1 MSEVANTWFARFV
14 HDRKVC
20 PKGRVT
26 WRAILDKRP
35 PHETSVDRH
44 DKKFSDIHWDEG
56 RTIRPDKKLLGAADI
71 PLEALSSLGLS
82 WRSSPVKNFPHH
94 SEIVG
99 WPQGDADEIN
109 QKRIDMATDLA
120 DFAEYVACPQDSEV
134 QKQKGG
140 HMKILITGA
149 YGFVGTNLCKY
160 LAEKGHECHAL
171 DIPSA
176 RRPDVPYASFHTWDE
191 LDQKGDNSATQHSS
205 FILQHFDCVVHLAGK
220 AHDLKKVASEQ
231 SYFDINVGLT
241 EKIFAAAK
249 TTRFIYFSSSK
260 ADANGN
266 AYGRSKLAA
275 EQFLNGRA
283 IVLRPAMIHGP
294 GNKGNLNLLWGIA
307 RRGLPW
313 PLAAFENKR
322 SFTSI
327 GNICAA
333 VEALA
338 ERGTNGI
345 YPIADDEMLSTNRL
359 IELIAETCGK
369 KSKLWRIP
377 KGLMRFAAKIGDV
390 LHLPLNTERIEKLTE
405 DSFVDNSGLKSV
417 LGWIKMPIAAEEGM
431 RLTLKSF
438 CENKEVSK

>member
-1 MSEVANTWFARFV
+1 M
-14 HDRKVC
+14 
-20 PKGRVT
+20 
-26 WRAILDKRP
+26 
-35 PHETSVDRH
+35 
-44 DKKFSDIHWDEG
+44 KF
-56 RTIRPDKKLLGAADI
+56 
-71 PLEALSSLGLS
+71 
-82 WRSSPVKNFPHH
+82 
-94 SEIVG
+94 
-99 WPQGDADEIN
+99 
-109 QKRIDMATDLA
+109 
-120 DFAEYVACPQDSEV
+120 
-134 QKQKGG
+134 
-140 HMKILITGA
+140 LITGA

-160 LAEKGHECHAL
+160 LAEKGHECLAL
-171 DIPSA
+171 DIPA
-176 RRPDVPYASFHTWDE
+176 AKRDGVPYASFYTWDG
-191 LDQKGDNSATQHSS
+191 LDKLPVVDA
-205 FILQHFDCVVHLAGK
+205 VVHLAGK

-327 GNICAA
+327 ANICAA
-333 VEALA
+333 VEALC
-338 ERGTNGI
+338 ERGENGI

-369 KSKLWRIP
+369 RAKLWRVP
-377 KGLMRFAAKIGDV
+377 KGVMRMVAKLGDV
-390 LHLPLNTERIEKLTE
+390 LHLPLNTERIVKLTE
-405 DSFVDNSGLKSV
+405 DSFVNNSHLKSQ
-417 LGWIKMPIAAEEGM
+417 LGWNRMPIRAEEGL
-431 RLTLKSF
+431 RRTLRSF
-438 CENKEVSK
+438 LAQ

>member
-1 MSEVANTWFARFV
+1 M
-14 HDRKVC
+14 
-20 PKGRVT
+20 
-26 WRAILDKRP
+26 
-35 PHETSVDRH
+35 
-44 DKKFSDIHWDEG
+44 KF
-56 RTIRPDKKLLGAADI
+56 
-71 PLEALSSLGLS
+71 
-82 WRSSPVKNFPHH
+82 
-94 SEIVG
+94 
-99 WPQGDADEIN
+99 
-109 QKRIDMATDLA
+109 
-120 DFAEYVACPQDSEV
+120 
-134 QKQKGG
+134 
-140 HMKILITGA
+140 LITGA

-160 LAEKGHECHAL
+160 LAEKGHECLAL
-171 DIPSA
+171 DIPA
-176 RRPDVPYASFHTWDE
+176 AKRDDVPYVSFYTWDE
-191 LDQKGDNSATQHSS
+191 LDKLPVVDA
-205 FILQHFDCVVHLAGK
+205 VVHLAGK

-327 GNICAA
+327 ANICAA
-333 VEALA
+333 VEALC
-338 ERGTNGI
+338 ERGENGI
-345 YPIADDEMLSTNRL
+345 YPIADDEMISTNRL

-369 KSKLWRIP
+369 RAKLWRVP
-377 KGLMRFAAKIGDV
+377 KGVMRMVAKLGDV
-390 LHLPLNTERIEKLTE
+390 LHLPLNTERIVKLTE
-405 DSFVDNSGLKSV
+405 DSFVNNSHLKSQ
-417 LGWIKMPIAAEEGM
+417 LGWNRMPIRAEEGM
-431 RLTLKSF
+431 RRTLRSF
-438 CENKEVSK
+438 LAQ

>member
-1 MSEVANTWFARFV
+1 M
-14 HDRKVC
+14 
-20 PKGRVT
+20 
-26 WRAILDKRP
+26 
-35 PHETSVDRH
+35 
-44 DKKFSDIHWDEG
+44 KF
-56 RTIRPDKKLLGAADI
+56 
-71 PLEALSSLGLS
+71 
-82 WRSSPVKNFPHH
+82 
-94 SEIVG
+94 
-99 WPQGDADEIN
+99 
-109 QKRIDMATDLA
+109 
-120 DFAEYVACPQDSEV
+120 
-134 QKQKGG
+134 
-140 HMKILITGA
+140 LITGA

-171 DIPSA
+171 DIPA
-176 RRPDVPYASFHTWDE
+176 AKRDGVPYVSFYTWDG
-191 LDQKGDNSATQHSS
+191 LDKLPVVDA
-205 FILQHFDCVVHLAGK
+205 VVHLAGK

-327 GNICAA
+327 ANICAA
-333 VEALA
+333 VEALC
-338 ERGTNGI
+338 ERGENGI
-345 YPIADDEMLSTNRL
+345 YPIADDEMISTNRL

-369 KSKLWRIP
+369 RAKLWRVP
-377 KGLMRFAAKIGDV
+377 KGMMRMVAKIGDV
-390 LHLPLNTERIEKLTE
+390 LHLPLNTERIVKLTE
-405 DSFVDNSGLKSV
+405 DSFVNNSHLKSQ
-417 LGWIKMPIAAEEGM
+417 LGWKLMPIRAEEGM
-431 RLTLKSF
+431 RRTLRSF
-438 CENKEVSK
+438 LAQ